1 MDLRSKPETQ
11 IAFLFAPDLR
21 FFNEFVFFD
30 QLGDPS
36 SIRRFESY
44 VLSSVRTAIS
54 SANVIVKS
62 MSKTIMKA
70 KLTEE

>member
-1 MDLRSKPETQ
+1 MDPRSKPETQ

-36 SIRRFESY
+36 SIRRFESRA
-44 VLSSVRTAIS
+44 LSSVRTSIL
-54 SANVIVKS
+54 SANVIVKA
-62 MSKTIMKA
+62 MRKTMMKA
-70 KLTEE
+70 N